1 MQRLQIIPPW
11 ECGLITLINSYL
23 AFSSFSFFWDNVIAG
38 FHVTSRRPCWW
49 SKTKRFSPLGTKLYF
64 HGNYSRKNSVVLT
77 PNMATLSSDCKR
89 RIAIRCTS
97 KCEISSWTE
106 LFKRFVFHS
115 KSWFYH
121 PAMQSAFLWLSKKDS
136 AYIHTYLYFIYARN
150 LQSSCRAWIEEN
162 LCWACARLKF
172 RTQSQ

>member
-11 ECGLITLINSYL
+11 ECGLISLINSYL

-49 SKTKRFSPLGTKLYF
+49 SRTKRFSPLWTKLYF
-64 HGNYSRKNSVVLT
+64 HGNYSRKNSVILT

-89 RIAIRCTS
+89 RIAITCTS
-97 KCEISSWTE
+97 KCEISSWSE
-106 LFKRFVFHS
+106 LFERFVFHS

-121 PAMQSAFLWLSKKDS
+121 PASSQPFFGLARKTLRT
-136 AYIHTYLYFIYARN
+136 YIHTYTLFMLEIYRVAVEHESKKIFVEHA
-150 LQSSCRAWIEEN
+150 LG
-162 LCWACARLKF
+162 
-172 RTQSQ
+172 